1 VTSRAQSPSVLHI
14 LGTLIL
20 IIACMYWAK
29 AVLIPIALAVLFTF
43 LLNPVVNVLHSRGL
57 PRTPAVLV
65 VVVLVF
71 SLVGGVVWTVTRQL
85 SMLAYELPGYQEN
98 LKRKIGDLRDIGKSG
113 VIDRVLKTVKEVTD
127 ELQKTP
133 RSGLESQPRG
143 ELQTALTEEPEKPVP
158 VVVQTPSMLWQLPS
172 VLESLA
178 TAGLVIVLVIFMLI
192 RYADLRGRI
201 LYLAGYHRLTIA
213 TKALDEAGHRISKY
227 LLMQSIINGSFGAAA
242 GLGFFLIG
250 VPYAMLWGFLAAV
263 LRFIPYA
270 GPTVAA
276 VLPSALSLAVF
287 PGWGQPLLV
296 IGLILLLELASNMIM
311 EPLLYGQSVGVSE
324 VALLVAVAFW
334 TWLWGAVGL
343 ILATPMTVC
352 IGVLGK
358 YVPQIEF
365 IGVLLGDEPAM
376 KVPTNYYQ
384 RLVAHDQDEAAAL
397 VEAYL
402 ETHPLETLYDDVLL
416 PTLTA
421 AKRDR
426 ELGTLTEEDMQF
438 IIQATRAIVEDLS
451 PRQPHLWGSVAPLTT
466 SPATELSTMTPPSQV
481 LGCPAD
487 DAADELALL
496 MLQQLLDPERYRM
509 AIMSAEMLTGEVL
522 SMVEQQPMSLI
533 CVAALP
539 PGAVAPVRYLCK
551 RLRARFPDCRIVVG
565 RWGPDEARDNPRIRF
580 RELGVDEVG
589 TTLMETR
596 NQISQLSQLASPP
609 PISSMPPSG

>member
-1 VTSRAQSPSVLHI
+1 
-14 LGTLIL
+14 
-20 IIACMYWAK
+20 MYWAK

>member
-1 VTSRAQSPSVLHI
+1 
-14 LGTLIL
+14 
-20 IIACMYWAK
+20 MYWAK

-426 ELGTLTEEDMQF
+426 ELETLTEEDMQF

-565 RWGPDEARDNPRIRF
+565 RWGPDEALDNPQIRF